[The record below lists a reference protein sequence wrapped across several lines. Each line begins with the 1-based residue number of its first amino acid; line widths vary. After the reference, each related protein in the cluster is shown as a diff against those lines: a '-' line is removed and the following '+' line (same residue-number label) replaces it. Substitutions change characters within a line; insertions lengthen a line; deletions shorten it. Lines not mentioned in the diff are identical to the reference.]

1 MKDTPLRKPT
11 VSDVA
16 RHAGVSAGS
25 VSRVLTGKN
34 WVSDDLRKQVLEA
47 ARALNYIPNSVAQ
60 SLKTQRTMTIG
71 AIVSDMANPLH
82 GRFQAAVQECLE
94 PEGYFLIVANDKS
107 QAERDVALLELFG
120 RGRVDGVI
128 AGIADELHPR
138 TLQALQSLR
147 LPVVFHDRDL
157 LGIGDAVGPDHRM
170 GAHEATRHLI
180 GLGHRRIALM
190 TPSASIRPGRERLAG
205 YREALQEAGI
215 AHDPALEAI
224 LDASGGD
231 MAFSAAKRMLGH
243 TQGQRP
249 TAVICLGT
257 QMLAGLMS
265 AVGTLN
271 LSVPRELSLIGI
283 GDTEL
288 VRLSTPAITAVRWDI
303 AQCGRWAAQM
313 MLERLREEGS
323 ERPPYRMLEV
333 PTEMVLRHSCAPPQA
348 G

>member
-1 MKDTPLRKPT
+1 MKETSPRKPT

-16 RHAGVSAGS
+16 RHAGVSPGS

-60 SLKTQRTMTIG
+60 SLKTQRTMTVG

-82 GRFQAAVQECLE
+82 GRFLAAVQECLE
-94 PEGYFLIVANDKS
+94 AEGYFLIVANDKS
-107 QAERDVALLELFG
+107 QPERDVALLELFG

-215 AHDPALEAI
+215 DHDPALEAI
-224 LDASGGD
+224 LEASGGD
-231 MAFSAAKRMLGH
+231 MAFSATKQMLG
-243 TQGQRP
+243 QAQRP

-257 QMLAGLMS
+257 QMLAGVMS
-265 AVGTLN
+265 AVGTLG
-271 LSVPRELSLIGI
+271 LSIPHELSLIGI

-313 MLERLREEGS
+313 MLDRLREEGG
-323 ERPPYRMLEV
+323 ERAPYRMLEM
-333 PTEMVLRHSCAPPQA
+333 PTEMVLRHSCAPPLA

>member
-1 MKDTPLRKPT
+1 VKEPPRRKPT

-16 RHAGVSAGS
+16 RQAGVSAGS

-34 WVSDDLRKQVLEA
+34 WVSDELRKQVMDA

-82 GRFQAAVQECLE
+82 GIFLAAVQERLE
-94 PEGYFLIVANDKS
+94 AEGYFLIVANDKS

-157 LGIGDAVGPDHRM
+157 LGIGDSVGPDHRM
-170 GAHEATRHLI
+170 GALEATRHLI
-180 GLGHRRIALM
+180 ALGHRRIALM
-190 TPSASIRPGRERLAG
+190 TPNASIRPGRERLAG
-205 YREALQEAGI
+205 FHEALREAGI
-215 AHDPALEAI
+215 APDPGLEAI
-224 LDASGGD
+224 MDASGGE
-231 MAFSAAKRMLGH
+231 MAFSAAKQMLG
-243 TQGQRP
+243 QAQRP

-265 AVGTLN
+265 AINTLG
-271 LSVPRELSLIGI
+271 LSIPRELSLIGI

-313 MLERLREEGS
+313 MLERLRAEAPAG
-323 ERPPYRMLEV
+323 PPYRMLEV
-333 PTEMVLRHSCAPPQA
+333 PTEMVQRHSCAPP
-348 G
+348 GT

>member
-1 MKDTPLRKPT
+1 MKDSTSRKPT

-16 RHAGVSAGS
+16 RRAGVSVGS

-47 ARALNYIPNSVAQ
+47 ASELNYIPNSVAQ
-60 SLKTQRTMTIG
+60 SLKTQRTMTVG

-82 GRFQAAVQECLE
+82 GSFLTAVQERLE
-94 PEGYFLIVANDKS
+94 LDGYFLIVANDRS
-107 QAERDVALLELFG
+107 QADRDVALLELFG

-138 TLQALQSLR
+138 TLQALESLR

-157 LGIGDAVGPDHRM
+157 LSIGDAVGPDHRM

-190 TPSASIRPGRERLAG
+190 TPSASIRPGRERLEG
-205 YREALQEAGI
+205 YRQALREAGI
-215 AHDPALEAI
+215 PHEQALEAI
-224 LDASGGD
+224 LEASGGD
-231 MAFSAAKRMLGH
+231 MAFSAAKQMLGH
-243 TQGQRP
+243 AHRP

-265 AVGTLN
+265 AVGTLA
-271 LSVPRELSLIGI
+271 LSVPDELSLIGI

-303 AQCGRWAAQM
+303 AQCGKWAAQM
-313 MLERLREEGS
+313 MLERLRGEG
-323 ERPPYRMLEV
+323 EKRPFRMLEV
-333 PTEMVLRHSCAPPQA
+333 PTEMVLRHSCAPPFTQR
-348 G
+348 